1 VATTVS
7 IRVGDFRLGSTI
19 SKQTNRLAA
28 VIPPG
33 YGIEKHQIFCATNVS
48 VDALAYL
55 QLFINSAQIR
65 DYLRQGHKKVNGKVI
80 LNLIMTWDAADLTNV
95 SLTQANECF
104 SALLLQCT
112 NMRHLS
118 NSHLSNF
125 LIGLNNQQDKG
136 AVVRSRFY
144 KNMIRDVFQHNG
156 VTIGCED
163 EQYHLNILPFILCDY
178 GLAKVLAGNESF
190 DKQMCIGS
198 PYTKIMVQ
206 SLSHSGFVLGNDSN
220 FDLNTRLEIDFKI
233 ACERLLFVLLVGDR
247 IEECSLDEVLPG

>member
-1 VATTVS
+1 MATTVS

-65 DYLRQGHKKVNGKVI
+65 DYLRQRHKKLNGKVI

-125 LIGLNNQQDKG
+125 LIGLNDQQDKG

-144 KNMIRDVFQHNG
+144 KNMIRDVFQHNAH
-156 VTIGCED
+156 
-163 EQYHLNILPFILCDY
+163 YR
-178 GLAKVLAGNESF
+178 
-190 DKQMCIGS
+190 M
-198 PYTKIMVQ
+198 
-206 SLSHSGFVLGNDSN
+206 
-220 FDLNTRLEIDFKI
+220 
-233 ACERLLFVLLVGDR
+233 
-247 IEECSLDEVLPG
+247 